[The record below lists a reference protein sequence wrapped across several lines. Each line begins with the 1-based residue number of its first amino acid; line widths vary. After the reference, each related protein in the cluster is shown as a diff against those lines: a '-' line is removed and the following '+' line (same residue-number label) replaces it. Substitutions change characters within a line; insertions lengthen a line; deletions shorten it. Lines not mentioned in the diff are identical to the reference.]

1 VAINAPD
8 EVVVESVERGDA
20 RLGRAGEPGDRVAAQ
35 AWASHAQAVIVTVP
49 AETVT
54 TRATVLRH
62 SGDGG
67 PSVAA
72 FGHVLVDVKPFAQAT
87 VVLEHTG
94 SVTYADNVELRVG
107 DGASLVVVS
116 IADWDDDAVHVSQHN
131 ISLGR
136 DARIKHVVVSF
147 GGDVVR
153 VSTNVAYDGPG
164 GDAELLGLYFA
175 DAGQHLENRLFVD
188 HAVPALPEP
197 GDLQGRPAGR
207 ELAHRLG
214 RRRAD
219 PGGREGTDTYELN
232 RNLLLT
238 EGARADSVPNLE
250 IETGRSRRR
259 PRQRHRP
266 FDDEQLFYLQS
277 RGSRPTRR
285 AGVGVRGFFADIQQ
299 IRRPTASRAASRG
312 RTRAPTAGAGLV
324 RPPLHRPRGRRRPSG
339 ACDVD
344 IAGLPVAWCAAA
356 RGLRAIHDVCSHA
369 DGRAVR
375 VAESRTARFE
385 CWLHGSRFDLAPVGP
400 HGCRPPA
407 VPLPRDRRGR

>member
-1 VAINAPD
+1 
-8 EVVVESVERGDA
+8 
-20 RLGRAGEPGDRVAAQ
+20 
-35 AWASHAQAVIVTVP
+35 
-49 AETVT
+49 VT

-188 HAVPALPEP
+188 HAVPALP
-197 GDLQGRPAGR
+197 
-207 ELAHRLG
+207 
-214 RRRAD
+214 
-219 PGGREGTDTYELN
+219 
-232 RNLLLT
+232 
-238 EGARADSVPNLE
+238 
-250 IETGRSRRR
+250 
-259 PRQRHRP
+259 
-266 FDDEQLFYLQS
+266 
-277 RGSRPTRR
+277 
-285 AGVGVRGFFADIQQ
+285 QQ
-299 IRRPTASRAASRG
+299 
-312 RTRAPTAGAGLV
+312 RAPTGAPCRAESAHTSGSANVLSAPRRPAPTRTRSTATWLLHPPGAGRL
-324 RPPLHRPRGRRRPSG
+324 G
-339 ACDVD
+339 AKPGD
-344 IAGLPVAWCAAA
+344 
-356 RGLRAIHDVCSHA
+356 
-369 DGRAVR
+369 
-375 VAESRTARFE
+375 
-385 CWLHGSRFDLAPVGP
+385 
-400 HGCRPPA
+400 
-407 VPLPRDRRGR
+407 RDRRDHRRGHASATAGSTTSSCSTCRPAASPRGAPRLMSCAVLRRARRRIGSRVEERPCRRSSRARGSLA